1 MLETTS
7 MELSAPNLD
16 AFRRGL
22 RDLGYVEGQNL
33 IIEYRSAQGRGE
45 RFAELAAS
53 LLRLNV
59 DVIVTRGTPAALA
72 ARKAT
77 TITPIVM
84 AAIGDPFL
92 VISNLAYPGGNIT
105 GLSGFTTDLETKRAE
120 VIRELVP
127 NALRIVGLYNM
138 GNPALPPQW
147 KQFQTAAAKLGME
160 PQLVD
165 IRKPEDIAPAFDAAI
180 RQHAGAI
187 VVEMDALT
195 QQNRTLIVDL
205 AANRRLPAIYV
216 SREFIDAGGLIAY
229 GPSYPDLY
237 RRTAIYVDKIFRGA
251 SPSDLPVEQPTK
263 FELLINLKTAKAL
276 GLTVPQTLLVTADDL
291 IE

>member
-1 MLETTS
+1 
-7 MELSAPNLD
+7 
-16 AFRRGL
+16 
-22 RDLGYVEGQNL
+22 
-33 IIEYRSAQGRGE
+33 
-45 RFAELAAS
+45 
-53 LLRLNV
+53 
-59 DVIVTRGTPAALA
+59 
-72 ARKAT
+72 
-77 TITPIVM
+77 
-84 AAIGDPFL
+84 
-92 VISNLAYPGGNIT
+92 
-105 GLSGFTTDLETKRAE
+105 
-120 VIRELVP
+120 
-127 NALRIVGLYNM
+127 M

-237 RRTAIYVDKIFRGA
+237 RRAAIYVDKIFRGA